1 MLGGSL
7 SGALIRDV
15 RLANE
20 LAARGWRVR
29 VWWAMDRDKSTR
41 LAPGVR
47 QSWLFHGCRY
57 LRSSGSDAADGFGR
71 LLTAITRDK
80 NRRRSAQKRPR
91 IIERLMQGLILRV
104 CAGVDGDR
112 RLIRRFAR
120 SIAAS
125 EVTHLLPMLAI
136 LCPWVQA
143 ARRHLNR
150 PLRYLV
156 TFQGYELYGSYARP
170 LGCERR
176 LYDRLAETVAASD
189 FPAVAVSDDYAQ
201 RVIADIGVP
210 AESLRSIPPGVP
222 LKVSVDPSDAAAL
235 LASKFPRYRRG
246 VPLVTYLGRRD
257 TEKGIDLLLYAASIL
272 RSRGLDFQ
280 VAVCGP
286 TLFGNL
292 YSEVCC
298 KLAEDL
304 RCPVLW
310 SNQISDEL
318 RSALFLQS
326 RCVVYPS
333 IHREPF
339 GMVAAE
345 SLAHGTPAIVPDY
358 GGVAAAI
365 EAEGETG
372 GLRFR
377 VWDSAHLADR
387 IAALL
392 EDETLYRRLA
402 DAGPR
407 VAAHYSVSRL
417 ADRILAH
424 IDLPPRPPAPA
435 KGR

>member
-1 MLGGSL
+1 
-7 SGALIRDV
+7 
-15 RLANE
+15 
-20 LAARGWRVR
+20 
-29 VWWAMDRDKSTR
+29 
-41 LAPGVR
+41 
-47 QSWLFHGCRY
+47 
-57 LRSSGSDAADGFGR
+57 
-71 LLTAITRDK
+71 
-80 NRRRSAQKRPR
+80 
-91 IIERLMQGLILRV
+91 MQGIIRRV
-104 CAGVDGDR
+104 CEGVEGDH

-120 SIAAS
+120 SLAAD

-136 LCPWVQA
+136 LSPWAQA
-143 ARRHLNR
+143 ARRHLRR

-156 TFQGYELYGSYARP
+156 TFQGYELYGSYAR
-170 LGCERR
+170 LIGCERR
-176 LYDRLAETVAASD
+176 LYDRFAETVAASD
-189 FPAVAVSDDYAQ
+189 FPAVAVSDDYLQ
-201 RVIADIGVP
+201 RVRADIGVP

-222 LKVSVDPSDAAAL
+222 LKVAVDRSKAAAL
-235 LASKFPRYRRG
+235 LASKFPQYRPD

-292 YSEVCC
+292 YAEVCC

-339 GMVAAE
+339 GMVATE

-372 GLRFR
+372 GLRVR
-377 VWDSAHLADR
+377 VWDSAHLAER
-387 IAALL
+387 IAALI
-392 EDETLYRRLA
+392 EDEPLYHRLA
-402 DAGPR
+402 EAGPR

-424 IDLPPRPPAPA
+424 IDLPPTPPAPA
-435 KGR
+435 RDR